1 MMTVNYNEL
10 NKKVDYFLEKKKEFY
25 QPHTVVITIIYY
37 CSSTP
42 PLLSFWGIGMV
53 MKTRIR
59 PSICTCA
66 LVAYIWGIK
75 APA

>member
-42 PLLSFWGIGMV
+42 PSC
-53 MKTRIR
+53 
-59 PSICTCA
+59 PSGA
-66 LVAYIWGIK
+66 LGW
-75 APA
+75 